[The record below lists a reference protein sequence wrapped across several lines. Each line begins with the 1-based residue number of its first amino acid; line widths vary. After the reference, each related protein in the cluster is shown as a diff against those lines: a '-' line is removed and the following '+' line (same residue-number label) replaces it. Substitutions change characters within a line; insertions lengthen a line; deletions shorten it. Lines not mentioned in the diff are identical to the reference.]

1 MGTLK
6 DQFDEAARQLSLYSE
21 RQNAARILGLL
32 QKTAQAF
39 KDEGFDVA
47 LEVRP
52 DKIGNTAFSEVYG
65 QKIMFNG
72 ELTAEGQR
80 LDFVVQTGGSNSP
93 GTMQFKMSWAGEP
106 ALFCVSSCSYASG
119 RSVWNDLAP
128 TIAGVQTPSDEY
140 GDDPAHA
147 APVKPLDAA
156 MREVLIN
163 VLARNAAAAQYNI
176 APGGAPAKSFKV
188 PTTIKLAKDKTP

>member
-6 DQFDEAARQLSLYSE
+6 DQFDEAAKQLSLYSE
-21 RQNAARILGLL
+21 RQNAARILGML

-39 KDEGFDVA
+39 KEEGFDVS

-52 DKIGNTAFSEVYG
+52 DKIGNEAFSEVYG
-65 QKIMFNG
+65 QKILFNG
-72 ELTAEGQR
+72 ELMAEGQR
-80 LDFVVQTGGSNSP
+80 LDFAILTGGSNSP
-93 GTMQFKMSWAGEP
+93 STMQFKMSWAGES
-106 ALFCVSSCSYASG
+106 ALFCVSSHGYVNG
-119 RSVWNDLAP
+119 RTVWNDLAP
-128 TIAGVQTPSDEY
+128 TIAGVPAANDEY
-140 GDDPAHA
+140 GDDPVRA
-147 APVKPLDAA
+147 APVKTLDTA

-188 PTTIKLAKDKTP
+188 PGTIKLSKDKAP